1 MRTRQASEKEHGSD
15 GARERKRERGVLRQR
30 AAREQI
36 TPTTHASKTNTLA
49 ALPLSCARCGRADN
63 DDERDRGARE
73 RDRET
78 EREQRKNKAATEREH
93 EHELVMC
100 APGKISRPELFRSL
114 GY

>member
-1 MRTRQASEKEHGSD
+1 
-15 GARERKRERGVLRQR
+15 VLRQR